1 VLTPIEFSLLAGAV
15 LGLGAWV
22 ALRRPAWIVDYPWTV
37 LAVLGLIT
45 LGFAASMIQLD
56 PLRFRIGI
64 DASSEPLLP
73 ENDPGEPVYQRAI
86 LDFGDDD
93 IFVIAME
100 TDEVFTQP
108 NLATLRGVSDE
119 IKKLPGVRGA
129 ESVVSVYAYRWNA
142 GSQVVEMGPFIDKI
156 PSDPAAIADLRTRA
170 LADPLYTRTI
180 LSKDGRTA
188 AINVTFKSLSDDEF
202 VKLDLDDRIADI
214 LQQYTR
220 PGVRFHVTGRPHVR
234 AQAHVLLVH
243 DLARLVPIAVLVSV
257 TALWLMT
264 GSVRGTLVPLL
275 FNLMCVFW
283 AYGSM
288 AVMGGNMNLITLV
301 MGPALIT
308 IGGVTGVHSYACYQ
322 EFAEKSKSGRE
333 AGLRTL
339 NYTAEVVLIAGL
351 TTIVGFAALLIN
363 EIPATNEL
371 GGYCIFGVA
380 SITVIVLTGLP
391 ALLSLLPLH
400 ADSGK
405 ALFSPQTR
413 LAEAFQHMIE
423 RNLEKLAHW
432 QIRRRTL
439 VLLSWGTLGAIACLL
454 MPFIVTDTDFIT
466 FFRKSSAVRQ
476 DFEAV
481 NRLLTGAVPIYVVL
495 ESDKEG
501 TFREPE
507 ALRAVERLEDRIA
520 KLPGVTAV
528 VSAADLVKVAKQAL
542 EEGDPAQARI
552 PDTRAELAELM
563 FMIPKEKLRAFAT
576 SNHSSANILVRS
588 DRLGSAALRDLE
600 DAIHAQIDQETLPE
614 GVHGDVTGNAIRINR
629 GADGIAG
636 NQVAQLTLTIVL
648 CLVIVTLVFRSF
660 GLGILAMP
668 TNVLPVFLFYGALG
682 AGVAPLSIP
691 ISLIGSVALGITVDD
706 TSHYLQAFRHRRAE
720 GIAAEKGVVACTMEV
735 CRAMVVTST
744 MEITGFTVMIFSGF
758 ATLQEFGYLTAI
770 TMTLCLATDVLMLP
784 ALVVRFQQLVQPR
797 PEQIAAA
804 LLERQSAD
812 ATDAA

>member
-1 VLTPIEFSLLAGAV
+1 MTLTPIEFSAVAGAV
-15 LGLGAWV
+15 LGAGALV
-22 ALRRPAWIVDYPWTV
+22 ALRRPEWIVDWPRTV

-45 LGFAASMIQLD
+45 LAFGAAMLRFD
-56 PLRFRIGI
+56 PLGFRIGI

-93 IFVIAME
+93 VFVVAME
-100 TDEVFTQP
+100 TDDVFTHS
-108 NLATLRGVSDE
+108 NLQTLRDVSDE
-119 IKKLPGVRGA
+119 IKKLPGVRGT
-129 ESVVSVYAYRWNA
+129 ESVVDVYTYRWNEA
-142 GSQVVEMGPFIDKI
+142 KGLVEMGRLIGPKI
-156 PSDPAAIADLRTRA
+156 PTDAAEIADLRRRA
-170 LADPLYTRTI
+170 LSDPIYPRTI
-180 LSKDGRTA
+180 LAKDGRAA

-202 VKLDLDDRIADI
+202 VKLDLDGRIQSI
-214 LQQYTR
+214 LGQFTH

-243 DLARLVPIAVLVSV
+243 DLARLVPIAVIVSV
-257 TALWLMT
+257 CALWLMT

-275 FNLMCVFW
+275 FNLMCTFW
-283 AYGSM
+283 SYGAM

-322 EFAEKSKSGRE
+322 EFAEKSKTGRE

-400 ADSGK
+400 ANSGK
-405 ALFSPQTR
+405 PLFSPQTR
-413 LAEAFQHMIE
+413 MAEAFQHWIE
-423 RNLEKLAHW
+423 EHLERLAYW
-432 QIRRRTL
+432 QIRHRNL
-439 VLLSWGTLGAIACLL
+439 VLLSWASTGLLACVL

-466 FFRKSSAVRQ
+466 FFRQSSAVRQ
-476 DFEAV
+476 DFDAV
-481 NRLLTGAVPIYVVL
+481 NKLLTGAVPIYVVL
-495 ESDKEG
+495 DGDKEG

-507 ALRAVERLEDRIA
+507 ALRAVERLEARIE

-528 VSAADLVKVAKQAL
+528 VSAVDLVKVAKQAL
-542 EEGDPAQARI
+542 DEGDPNQARI

-576 SNHSSANILVRS
+576 SNHSSANILVRT
-588 DRLGSAALRDLE
+588 DRLGSAALRELE
-600 DAIHAQIDQETLPE
+600 DAIHAELAAETLPE
-614 GVHGDVTGNAIRINR
+614 GVHGDVTGNTIRINR

-636 NQVAQLTLTIVL
+636 NQVAQLTLTIVC
-648 CLVIVTLVFRSF
+648 CLLIVILVFRSL

-720 GIAAEKGVVACTMEV
+720 GIAPDKGVVACTMEV

-744 MEITGFTVMIFSGF
+744 MEITGFLVMTFSGF
-758 ATLQEFGYLTAI
+758 ATLQQFGYLTAI

-784 ALVVRFQQLVQPR
+784 ALVVRFQSLVQPR
-797 PEQIAAA
+797 PEQVAAA
-804 LLERQSAD
+804 LLERQSS
-812 ATDAA
+812 DAA